1 MNAIK
6 SIHVKGFRS
15 LADFKVEDLP
25 NPTVMIGPNG
35 AGKSNVF
42 RFLEMVGRML
52 TPPSG
57 GLARFVHAQ
66 GGADDQ
72 LFGGCRR
79 TRRVDADLALHTTAG
94 RADYRFALTHANP
107 LMILDPPAS
116 SRDFTLTHAN
126 SDRLV
131 FADERF
137 RLRNGDRPSGSPP
150 QAWHEL
156 GSGHAE
162 AKLQLRAGGAAQ
174 RQHHRLVALHRVLD
188 VADAGSDDADDA
200 GSAARAIVATLGG
213 CSCYHFHDTSNRSRI
228 RTPADASDRRRL
240 RCDAGNLA
248 AVLHFLER
256 NDMRRYE
263 SICNYVGRVLPPF
276 DRFAIEERRDRLT
289 LRWKAKGSD
298 KARGAH
304 LASDGS
310 LRTFALMTLLNLPL
324 DLLPSVVL
332 LDEPELGLHPAAVS
346 LVGGMIRSLSSQRQ
360 IIVATQS
367 SLLVDVFEL
376 EKLLVLGLDGD
387 ATTVQRPKSEDYRE
401 WLGECSTG
409 QLWEK
414 NLLDGY
420 P

>member
-1 MNAIK
+1 MNAIE
-6 SIHVKGFRS
+6 SIHVRGFRS

-35 AGKSNVF
+35 AGKSNLF

-72 LFGGCRR
+72 LFGGRRR
-79 TRRVDADLALHTTAG
+79 TRRMEANLALRTTAG

-107 LMILDPPAS
+107 
-116 SRDFTLTHAN
+116 
-126 SDRLV
+126 DRLE

-137 RLRNGDRPSGSPP
+137 RLRNGDRPSGNGDQASGSP
-150 QAWHEL
+150 WHEL

-162 AKLQLRAGGAAQ
+162 AKL
-174 RQHHRLVALHRVLD
+174 LD
-188 VADAGSDDADDA
+188 VGDAGSDDADDA

-289 LRWKAKGSD
+289 LRWKAKGSE
-298 KARGAH
+298 KTRGAH

-324 DLLPSVVL
+324 DLLPSVIL

-346 LVGGMIRSLSSQRQ
+346 LVGGMIRSLSALRQ

-409 QLWEK
+409 QLWEN

>member
-1 MNAIK
+1 MNAIE

-35 AGKSNVF
+35 AGKSNLF
-42 RFLEMVGRML
+42 RFLDMVGRML

-72 LFGGCRR
+72 LFGGRRR
-79 TRRVDADLALHTTAG
+79 TRRMEANLALRTTAG

-107 LMILDPPAS
+107 
-116 SRDFTLTHAN
+116 
-126 SDRLV
+126 DRLE
-131 FADERF
+131 FADECF
-137 RLRNGDRPSGSPP
+137 RLRNGDRPSGNGDQPSGSPW
-150 QAWHEL
+150 QEL

-162 AKLQLRAGGAAQ
+162 AKL
-174 RQHHRLVALHRVLD
+174 LD
-188 VADAGSDDADDA
+188 VGDAGSDDADDA

-263 SICNYVGRVLPPF
+263 SICYHVGRVLPPF
-276 DRFAIEERRDRLT
+276 DRFAIEERPDRLT

-324 DLLPSVVL
+324 DLLPSVIL

-376 EKLLVLGLDGD
+376 EKLLVLRLDGD
-387 ATTVQRPKSEDYRE
+387 ATAVQRPKSEDYRE

>member
-1 MNAIK
+1 MNAIE
-6 SIHVKGFRS
+6 SIHVRGFRS

-116 SRDFTLTHAN
+116 SRGFALTHAN
-126 SDRLV
+126 PDRLE

-137 RLRNGDRPSGSPP
+137 RLRNGDRPSGSP
-150 QAWHEL
+150 WHEL

-162 AKLQLRAGGAAQ
+162 AKL
-174 RQHHRLVALHRVLD
+174 LD
-188 VADAGSDDADDA
+188 VGDAGSDDADDA

-298 KARGAH
+298 KTRGAH

-324 DLLPSVVL
+324 DLLPSVIL

-346 LVGGMIRSLSSQRQ
+346 LVGGMIRSLSALRQ

-376 EKLLVLGLDGD
+376 EKLLVLRLDGD

-409 QLWEK
+409 QLWEN

>member
-72 LFGGCRR
+72 LFGGRRR

-116 SRDFTLTHAN
+116 SRDFALTHPN
-126 SDRLV
+126 RDRLE

-137 RLRNGDRPSGSPP
+137 RLRNGDRPSGNGDQASGSP
-150 QAWHEL
+150 WHEL

-162 AKLQLRAGGAAQ
+162 AKL
-174 RQHHRLVALHRVLD
+174 LD
-188 VADAGSDDADDA
+188 VGDAGSDDADDA

-240 RCDAGNLA
+240 CGDGGNLA

-263 SICNYVGRVLPPF
+263 SICYHVGRVLPPF
-276 DRFAIEERRDRLT
+276 DRFAIEERPDRLT

-324 DLLPSVVL
+324 DLLPSVIL

-376 EKLLVLGLDGD
+376 EKLLVLNLDGD

-409 QLWEK
+409 QLWEN

>member
-1 MNAIK
+1 MNAIE

-35 AGKSNVF
+35 AGKSNLF

-116 SRDFTLTHAN
+116 SRDFALTHAN

-162 AKLQLRAGGAAQ
+162 AKLLDAG
-174 RQHHRLVALHRVLD
+174 
-188 VADAGSDDADDA
+188 DAGSDNADDA

-289 LRWKAKGSD
+289 LRWKSKGSD
-298 KARGAH
+298 KTRGAQ

-324 DLLPSVVL
+324 DLLPSVIL

-346 LVGGMIRSLSSQRQ
+346 LVGGMIRSLSALRQ

-409 QLWEK
+409 QLWEN

>member
-1 MNAIK
+1 MNAIE

-35 AGKSNVF
+35 AGKSNLF

-57 GLARFVHAQ
+57 GLARFVYAQ

-72 LFGGCRR
+72 LFGGRQR
-79 TRRVDADLALHTTAG
+79 TRRMEADLALCTTAG
-94 RADYRFALTHANP
+94 RAEYRFALTHANP
-107 LMILDPPAS
+107 
-116 SRDFTLTHAN
+116 
-126 SDRLV
+126 DRLE

-137 RLRNGDRPSGSPP
+137 RLRDGDRPSGNGDQASGSPW
-150 QAWHEL
+150 QEL

-162 AKLQLRAGGAAQ
+162 AKLLAVG
-174 RQHHRLVALHRVLD
+174 
-188 VADAGSDDADDA
+188 DAGSDEAA
-200 GSAARAIVATLGG
+200 GEGPAARAIVATLGG

-228 RTPADASDRRRL
+228 RKPADASDRRRF

-263 SICNYVGRVLPPF
+263 SICNYVGRVLSPF

-298 KARGAH
+298 KTRGAH

-324 DLLPSVVL
+324 DLLPSVIL

-346 LVGGMIRSLSSQRQ
+346 LVGGMIRSLSALRQ

-387 ATTVQRPKSEDYRE
+387 ATTAQRPKSEDYRE

-409 QLWEK
+409 QLWEN